1 MLLCMFSTTFF
12 SIIYLLIS
20 CGSVYGWGPDGH
32 SLTAAIA
39 QTLLTNESLNFVRNH
54 LPWYT
59 SGNISML
66 ASWPDYIIYPDTNP
80 VDYLNW
86 QWSKELHYVDTEDWS
101 CVYNR
106 DQDCNWNSGQE
117 CVDGSIQNYTAR
129 LADTQQDD
137 IQRNEAL
144 KFLIHFIGDA
154 HQPLHGGFR
163 GDRGGNSIRGHF
175 FSKETNLHSLWDT
188 VMIERR
194 ISQDFHSQP
203 LLYLDYLINQMKTR
217 YAQNISDWTHCPS
230 SDESRYL
237 ACSTSWIMED
247 AKLNCELV
255 YRDENNQPMSVSKEF
270 NLGQTY
276 YNTRMVI
283 LEQRLIQGGLRLG
296 TVINKIVQSTTDNNK
311 SDKICFGSIMLL
323 AAVVCLSIVIL
334 SLLTYCCLRR
344 KRTPIIL
351 SSMMRDKNPY
361 MTIA

>member
-1 MLLCMFSTTFF
+1 MFLCMSSTIFF
-12 SIIYLLIS
+12 SSIYLLIA
-20 CGSVYGWGPDGH
+20 CGSVYGWGGDGH

-39 QTLLTNESLNFVRNH
+39 QTLLTNESLAFVRDH

-86 QWSKELHYVDTEDWS
+86 QWSKELHYVDTKDWS

-106 DQDCNWNSGQE
+106 DEDCNWNTGRQ
-117 CVDGSIQNYTAR
+117 CVDGSIQNYTIR
-129 LADTQQDD
+129 LADTQQDE

-144 KFLIHFIGDA
+144 KFLIHFIGDV
-154 HQPLHGGFR
+154 HQPLHAGFQ

-175 FSKETNLHSLWDT
+175 FGKETNLHSLWDNI
-188 VMIERR
+188 MIERR

-217 YAQNISDWTHCPS
+217 YAQNTSDWTHCPS

-237 ACSTSWIMED
+237 ACSTSWIIED
-247 AKLNCELV
+247 AKLNCEIV
-255 YRDENNQPMSVSKEF
+255 YRDENNQPMSISKEF
-270 NLGQTY
+270 DLGQTY

-283 LEQRLIQGGLRLG
+283 LEQRLIQGGLRLA
-296 TVINKIVQSTTDNNK
+296 TVINKIVQSITDNNK
-311 SDKICFGSIMLL
+311 SNKICFGTMMLFIAL
-323 AAVVCLSIVIL
+323 VCLSIVTL
-334 SLLTYCCLRR
+334 SLLIYSFLRR
-344 KRTPIIL
+344 KTTRIMLLPTIK
-351 SSMMRDKNPY
+351 DKNEYIPV
-361 MTIA
+361 A